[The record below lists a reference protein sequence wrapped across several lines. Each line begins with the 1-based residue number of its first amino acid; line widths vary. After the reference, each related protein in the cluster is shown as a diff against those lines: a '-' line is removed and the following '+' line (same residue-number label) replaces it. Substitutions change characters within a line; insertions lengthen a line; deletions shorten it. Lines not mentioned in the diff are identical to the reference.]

1 MMHISMARNSPKQ
14 LSLYKTASAILLGVL
29 IGLSACQ
36 HGMPAPVTVD
46 DLVSKY
52 LNLVVELG
60 ERDPDSLDFYVGPP
74 DIVESVK
81 THPEKLD
88 RLHDNAVLL
97 RHQLASYTGSAT
109 FDIAR
114 KSFLA
119 KQLDALILR
128 TEQLRGSNHSFD
140 TESRILFGVVAPPDM
155 DVSERKA
162 IRAKLFVLL
171 GNPPNLAQAY
181 AKYDR
186 QFVIPSESVPA
197 AMNVALRECR
207 ELTLQH
213 MTLPQGEHVD
223 VEYVFHKPWSAF
235 SRYLGDAHS
244 LIQVN
249 MDYPITVDRL
259 LDLACHEGYPGH
271 HVFNSIRDRA
281 LVREQHREEFSA
293 QPTFSPQSYV
303 SEAAASYAP
312 NLALSNAERLR
323 IEQDVLFP
331 LAKLKGLD
339 AKRYIEVQQLIAA
352 LHTAEPSIAREYLDG
367 RLEFVRAADALERE
381 TLMEHGETILL
392 YLNEY
397 RIYMLSYTVGRDSVR
412 ALMEQGHPTDALR
425 WVRYRSLIT
434 NDVVSLPAPGKK

>member
-1 MMHISMARNSPKQ
+1 M
-14 LSLYKTASAILLGVL
+14 
-29 IGLSACQ
+29 GLSACRQ
-36 HGMPAPVTVD
+36 GIPAPITID

-60 ERDPDSLDFYVGPP
+60 ERDPDSLDFYVGPA
-74 DIVESVK
+74 DLVENAK

-88 RLHDNAVLL
+88 SLHDSAVAL
-97 RHQLASYTGSAT
+97 RHQLINCTESAS
-109 FDIAR
+109 FDVAR
-114 KSFLA
+114 KSLLA
-119 KQLDALILR
+119 KQIDALILR
-128 TEQLRGSNHSFD
+128 TEQLRGANRSFD

-155 DVSERKA
+155 DGGERKM
-162 IRAKLFVLL
+162 IRAKLFALL

-186 QFVIPSESVPA
+186 QFIIPSESVPA
-197 AMNVALRECR
+197 AMNAALRECR

-213 MTLPQGEHVD
+213 MALPQGEHVD

-259 LDLACHEGYPGH
+259 LDLTCHEGYPGH
-271 HVFNSIRDRA
+271 HVFNSVRDRV

-293 QPTFSPQSYV
+293 QLTFSPQSYV

-312 NLALSNAERLR
+312 NLVLSNAERLR
-323 IEQDVLFP
+323 IEQNVLFP

-339 AKRYIEVQQLIAA
+339 ARRYIEVQQLIAA
-352 LHTAEPSIAREYLDG
+352 LDTADPSIAREYLDG
-367 RLEFVRAADALERE
+367 RLEFVRSANALERE

-397 RIYMLSYTVGRDSVR
+397 RTYMLSYTVGRDSVR
-412 ALMEQGHPTDALR
+412 ALIEQGHPTDAIR
-425 WVRYRSLIT
+425 WARYRSLIT
-434 NDVVSLPAPGKK
+434 NGVVSLPVPGKK